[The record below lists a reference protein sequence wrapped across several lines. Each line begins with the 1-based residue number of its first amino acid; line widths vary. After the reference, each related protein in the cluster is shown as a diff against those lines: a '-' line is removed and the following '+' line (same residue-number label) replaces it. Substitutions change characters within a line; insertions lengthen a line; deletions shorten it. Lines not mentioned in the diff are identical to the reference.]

1 MNRNLDQSPNFGKGL
16 VFAEVSF
23 ATNGTGQPAAAS
35 IRGAKDALDAT
46 TPLNRTGV
54 GIIRVLLRDKVRYV
68 VTKYTDMD
76 DGLSGADDGAY
87 ATAGPDVNDPGLT
100 TAPTT
105 GGTTPAFDV
114 FTRAGATT
122 TKTDF
127 TGRRVN
133 ISMCLKNSTV
143 GV

>member
-1 MNRNLDQSPNFGKGL
+1 MNRNLDQAPNFGKGL
-16 VFAEVSF
+16 VYAEVSF
-23 ATNGTGQPAAAS
+23 ATNNTSSPTAAS

-54 GIIRVLLRDKVRYV
+54 GIIRVTLRDKVRYI

-76 DGLSGADDGAY
+76 DAASGSDDGAY
-87 ATAGPDVNDPGLT
+87 ATAGPDVNDPGVT
-100 TAPTT
+100 TAPNP
-105 GGTTPAFDV
+105 GGTTPAFDI

-127 TGRRVN
+127 TNRRVN
-133 ISMCLKNSTV
+133 VSLCLKNSTV